1 MTLITTMTQS
11 LVPCNA
17 SFVPCNVRALPAVH
31 SASGNG
37 HRRMSEKPFVTST
50 DVICIRTG
58 ERGTDAVQTPA
69 ARI

>member
-1 MTLITTMTQS
+1 MTLITTMIQ
-11 LVPCNA
+11 
-17 SFVPCNVRALPAVH
+17 SFVPCDVRITLDDR
-31 SASGNG
+31 SAQGNG
-37 HRRMSEKPFVTST
+37 HRIMDEKPFVTST

>member
-1 MTLITTMTQS
+1 MTLITTMIQ
-11 LVPCNA
+11 
-17 SFVPCNVRALPAVH
+17 SFVPCDVRITLSDR
-31 SASGNG
+31 SAQGNG
-37 HRRMSEKPFVTST
+37 HRIMDEKPFVTST

>member
-1 MTLITTMTQS
+1 MTRITTMIQP
-11 LVPCNA
+11 L
-17 SFVPCNVRALPAVH
+17 VPCNVRALPGVR
-31 SASGNG
+31 SASEND
-37 HRRMSEKPFVTST
+37 HRIIGEKPFVTST